1 MSDDKLSNDQ
11 RRVLAVVRRMP
22 GASGGAIEWAMI
34 GGEFKNGLP
43 VATNIG
49 VLSPELFAKAKKGG
63 SRAGEL
69 GQRVVK
75 RSGARFSLSG
85 DSSEVGYWPVASGGV
100 RAVPVPGGERV
111 EVVSHGVAKSEGSGV
126 LNASAVGAGV
136 GELADWLED

>member
-1 MSDDKLSNDQ
+1 MSDKLSKDQ
-11 RRVLAVVRRMP
+11 RRVLGVIRRMP

-63 SRAGEL
+63 SRASEL
-69 GQRVVK
+69 SQQVVRRV
-75 RSGARFSLSG
+75 GARFSLTG
-85 DSSEVGYWPVASGGV
+85 DSSEIGYWPVSSGGA

-111 EVVSHGVAKSEGSGV
+111 EVVSRGVAKSEGSVV
-126 LNASAVGAGV
+126 LDASAVGAGV
-136 GELADWLED
+136 AELSGWLED